1 MNFINANE
9 ISKELQI
16 SRSSAYKIIRKLNH
30 ELEEKG
36 YLVVNGKVP
45 KRYFVLRY
53 YIEPDEMR

>member
-36 YLVVNGKVP
+36 YLVVNGKVL